1 MKEKFDLII
10 IGAGPGGYVAA
21 IKAAH
26 LGLDTAVVE
35 SGELGGT
42 CLNRGCI
49 PTKAMIHASSL
60 YREIQEGEKFG
71 IFADDVRYDYSKI
84 LAYKDETSLALRQGI
99 EQLFKANGITL
110 VKGTGTLTADRKVE
124 VQMEEEKVC
133 LEAENVILASGSKP
147 LILPIEGMDLP
158 GVLTSDELF
167 RLEEVPESL
176 LVIGGGVISVEFA
189 TVFSSLGCKVTI
201 VEALPKILPNLDK
214 EISQNLKMILKRR
227 GIDIHT
233 GASVQRIEKD
243 GEALKCTFLEK
254 EKPVEVTSQ
263 YVLSAVGRVSNTD
276 GLFAEGVSVDM
287 ERGKILVDEH
297 FETSQKG
304 VYAVG
309 DVIKGIQLAH
319 VASAQGTYVA
329 EEIAGKIPSIDLS
342 IAPSCVYTDPEIASV
357 GMTEEEAKEQGIET
371 AVGKFMMTANG
382 KALITKEERSFVKII
397 ADASE
402 KKILGAQMMCARAT
416 DMIGEF
422 GTAIA
427 NQLTAEQMLKAMRAH
442 PTYNEAVAE
451 ALEELTGEGA
461 THIAPKKKK

>member
-133 LEAENVILASGSKP
+133 LEAENVLLASGSKP

-254 EKPVEVTSQ
+254 EKPVEVNSQ

-329 EEIAGKIPSIDLS
+329 EEIAGKTPSIDLS
-342 IAPSCVYTDPEIASV
+342 IVPSCVYTDPEIASV

>member
-329 EEIAGKIPSIDLS
+329 EEIAGKTPSIDLS
-342 IAPSCVYTDPEIASV
+342 IVPSCVYTDPEIASV

-427 NQLTAEQMLKAMRAH
+427 NQLTAEQMLKVMRAH

>member
-60 YREIQEGEKFG
+60 YREIQEGGKFG

-84 LAYKDETSLALRQGI
+84 LTYKDETSLALRQGI
-99 EQLFKANGITL
+99 EQLFKANGITF
-110 VKGTGTLTADRKVE
+110 VKGTGALTADKKVE

-133 LEAENVILASGSKP
+133 LEAENVLLASGSKP

-167 RLEEVPESL
+167 KLEEVPESL

-201 VEALPKILPNLDK
+201 VEALPRILPNLDK

-233 GASVQRIEKD
+233 AASVQKVEKD
-243 GEALKCTFLEK
+243 GDILKCTFLEK
-254 EKPVEVTSQ
+254 EKPVEVASQ
-263 YVLSAVGRVSNTD
+263 YILSAVGRVSNTD
-276 GLFAEGVSVDM
+276 GLFAEGVSVEM

-319 VASAQGTYVA
+319 VASAQGTCVA
-329 EEIAGKIPSIDLS
+329 EEIAGKNPSIDLS
-342 IAPSCVYTDPEIASV
+342 IVPSCVYTDPEIASV
-357 GMTEEEAKEQGIET
+357 GITEEEAKEQGIEI
-371 AVGKFMMTANG
+371 AVGKFMMSANG
-382 KALITKEERSFVKII
+382 KALITKEERSFVKVI
-397 ADASE
+397 ADASR
-402 KKILGAQMMCARAT
+402 KNILGAQMMCARAT

-427 NQLTAEQMLKAMRAH
+427 NQLTAEQLLKAMRAH

-461 THIAPKKKK
+461 VHIALKKKK

>member
-60 YREIQEGEKFG
+60 YREIREGGKFG

-84 LAYKDETSLALRQGI
+84 LTYKDETSLALRQGI

-110 VKGTGTLTADRKVE
+110 VKGTGTLTADKKVE

-133 LEAENVILASGSKP
+133 LEAENVLLASGSKP

-167 RLEEVPESL
+167 KLEEVPESL

-201 VEALPKILPNLDK
+201 VEALPRILPNLDK

-233 GASVQRIEKD
+233 AASVQKVEKD
-243 GEALKCTFLEK
+243 GDVLKCTFLEK

-263 YVLSAVGRVSNTD
+263 YILSAVGRVSNTE
-276 GLFAEGVSVDM
+276 GLFAEGVSVEM

-329 EEIAGKIPSIDLS
+329 EKIAGKKPSIDLS
-342 IAPSCVYTDPEIASV
+342 IVPSCVYTDPEIASV
-357 GMTEEEAKEQGIET
+357 GITEEEAKEQGIEI
-371 AVGKFMMTANG
+371 AVGKFMMSANG
-382 KALITKEERSFVKII
+382 KALITKEERSFVKVI
-397 ADASE
+397 ADASG
-402 KKILGAQMMCARAT
+402 KNILGAQMMCARAT

-427 NQLTAEQMLKAMRAH
+427 NQLTAEQLLKAMRAH

-461 THIAPKKKK
+461 VHIAPKKKK

>member
-342 IAPSCVYTDPEIASV
+342 IVPSCVYTDPEIASV

>member
-1 MKEKFDLII
+1 MKEKFDLIT

-342 IAPSCVYTDPEIASV
+342 IVPSCVYTDPEIASV

>member
-60 YREIQEGEKFG
+60 YREIQEGGKFG

-133 LEAENVILASGSKP
+133 LEAENVLLASGSKP
-147 LILPIEGMDLP
+147 LILAIEGMDLP

-319 VASAQGTYVA
+319 VASVQGTYVA

-342 IAPSCVYTDPEIASV
+342 IVPSCVYTDPEIASV
-357 GMTEEEAKEQGIET
+357 GITEEEAKEQGIET